1 MASIRWA
8 KRTPI
13 RWSLPE
19 FQDLEKAVVI
29 TVCLI
34 LMIVLV
40 FGVCLD
46 ELHSIYEEEI
56 ESRIGDE
63 EDETI
68 VMVDKEK
75 GGNAERRVEP
85 MTVVG
90 ARSRAEDF

>member
-40 FGVCLD
+40 LAFVWMSCILFMRKK
-46 ELHSIYEEEI
+46 I

-75 GGNAERRVEP
+75 GGNAEEKGRTNDSGR
-85 MTVVG
+85 G
-90 ARSRAEDF
+90 WK